1 MSLSSGEMYQKK
13 LVSGTIYMTSPASNL
28 LDKIRQQFDTSPYPI
43 VPLDKSPKDNPN
55 LLYIHNLVTPY
66 YLRNQKFIDT
76 KDKVILDAGCGT
88 GYKSL
93 VLAEANPGA
102 KVVGIDISEES
113 IKLAQQRLEHHGFDN
128 AEFHVLSLQE
138 LPKLDYQF
146 DYINCDEVLYLF
158 PDLATALQG
167 MISVLKPNGIIR
179 SNLHSSI
186 QRFPYFR
193 AQKVFT
199 MMGLMDE
206 NPEDLEMGIVVETM
220 KALKDNVELK
230 ARTWNSNKYEGEN
243 GKEGI
248 LMNYLFQGDKGYT
261 ISDMFMALKAADLE
275 FISMVNWRQWDLIN
289 LFKDPE
295 NLPAFLD
302 MSLPEISIE
311 ERLQLFELI
320 HPIHRLI
327 DFWCGHSNQV
337 QNFLLVSQWADSDWQ
352 FAKVSLHPQLKT
364 RNFQEDLI
372 TCITEFKIFP
382 ISNYLSLVE
391 EFVGID
397 SSLALC
403 LIPLL
408 EQTQPMKFLVEH
420 WKKFRPLDPVT
431 LKPTD
436 EEQAFQ
442 MVQQLLLMLESFGYI
457 MLERQ
462 S

>member
-1 MSLSSGEMYQKK
+1 M
-13 LVSGTIYMTSPASNL
+13 TITASDL
-28 LDKIRQQFDTSPYPI
+28 LDKIRQQFDTSPYPR
-43 VPLDKSPKDNPN
+43 VSLDKSPKDNPN

-66 YLRNQKFIDT
+66 YFSKHKVIDT
-76 KDKVILDAGCGT
+76 KGKIILDAGCGT

-102 KVVGIDISEES
+102 KIVGIDISKES
-113 IKLAQQRLEHHGFDN
+113 IKLAQQRLEYHGFDN
-128 AEFHVLSLQE
+128 AEFHVLPIQE
-138 LPKLDYQF
+138 LPNLDYEF
-146 DYINCDEVLYLF
+146 DYINCDEVLYIIT
-158 PDLATALQG
+158 DLAAALQA
-167 MISVLKPNGIIR
+167 MRSVLKPNGIIR

-193 AQKVFT
+193 AQRVFT
-199 MMGLMDE
+199 MMGLMDD
-206 NPEDLEMGIVVETM
+206 NPEDLEMEIVVETM

-289 LFKDPE
+289 LFKDPD
-295 NLPAFLD
+295 NLPAFLG

-311 ERLQLFELI
+311 EKLQLFELI
-320 HPIHRLI
+320 NPVHRLI
-327 DFWCGHSNQV
+327 DFWCGHPNQENFV
-337 QNFLLVSQWADSDWQ
+337 QISEWTDSDWQ
-352 FAKVSLHPQLKT
+352 RAKVYLHPQLKT
-364 RNFQEDLI
+364 QNFQEDLI
-372 TCITEFKIFP
+372 ACITEFRIFP

-408 EQTQPMKFLVEH
+408 EQPQPMKSLVER
-420 WKKFRPLDPVT
+420 WKQFRPLDPIS

-442 MVQQLLLMLESFGYI
+442 MVQQLLLRLESFGYV
-457 MLERQ
+457 MLEL
-462 S
+462 

>member
-1 MSLSSGEMYQKK
+1 
-13 LVSGTIYMTSPASNL
+13 MTSPASDL
-28 LDKIRQQFDTSPYPI
+28 LDKIRQQFDTSPYPR
-43 VPLDKSPKDNPN
+43 VPLDKSPKDHPN
-55 LLYIHNLVTPY
+55 LLYIHNLVTSY
-66 YLRNQKFIDT
+66 YLRNQKVIDT
-76 KDKVILDAGCGT
+76 KGKLILDAGCGT

-102 KVVGIDISEES
+102 KIVGIDISEES

-128 AEFHVLSLQE
+128 TEFHVLPIQE

-146 DYINCDEVLYLF
+146 DYINCDELLYLF
-158 PDLATALQG
+158 PDLDAALQA

-186 QRFPYFR
+186 QRFTYFR
-193 AQKVFT
+193 AQRVFT

-206 NPEDLEMGIVVETM
+206 NPEDLEMEIVVETM
-220 KALKDNVELK
+220 KALKDNVDLK

-261 ISDMFMALKAADLE
+261 ISDMFMALKAANLE

-295 NLPAFLD
+295 NLPAFLS

-327 DFWCGHSNQV
+327 DFWCGHCNQV
-337 QNFLLVSQWADSDWQ
+337 ETFLPVSQWADSDWRL
-352 FAKVSLHPQLKT
+352 AKVSLHPQLKT
-364 RNFQEDLI
+364 PNFQEDLV
-372 TCITEFKIFP
+372 TCITEFRIFP

-420 WKKFRPLDPVT
+420 WKQFRPLDPIT

-436 EEQAFQ
+436 EGQAFE
-442 MVQQLLLMLESFGYI
+442 MVQQLLLRLESLGYV